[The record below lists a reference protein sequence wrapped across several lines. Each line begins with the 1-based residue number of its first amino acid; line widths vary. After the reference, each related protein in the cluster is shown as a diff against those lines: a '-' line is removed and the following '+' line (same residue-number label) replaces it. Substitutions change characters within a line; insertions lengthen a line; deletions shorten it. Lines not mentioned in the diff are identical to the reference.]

1 MGSINPGNGGTV
13 GRGAS
18 VPRSEI
24 DVDTASEPSIA
35 LILRAAAFAAERH
48 RDQRRKGS
56 EAAPY
61 INHPLALANLLATC
75 GVDDPAVLAAAL
87 LHDTVEDTE
96 TTPEEL
102 ADAFGAD
109 VAAIVVEV
117 TDDKSLPKA
126 ERKRMQV
133 EHAAHLSDQA
143 KLVKLADKVCNLR
156 DLSHSP
162 PDWPLERKREYF
174 DWAKAVV
181 DQMRGTHARLEALFS
196 VEYARRP

>member
-1 MGSINPGNGGTV
+1 MVTEVGSNQTDHSEV
-13 GRGAS
+13 S
-18 VPRSEI
+18 V
-24 DVDTASEPSIA
+24 A

-56 EAAPY
+56 AAAPY
-61 INHPLALANLLATC
+61 INHPLALANLLAECRFKDAT
-75 GVDDPAVLAAAL
+75 VLAAAL

-102 ADAFGAD
+102 VQTFGSE

-126 ERKRMQV
+126 ERKRMQI

-143 KLVKLADKVCNLR
+143 KLVKLADNICNLR
-156 DLSHSP
+156 DLSQSP

-181 DQMRGTHARLEALFS
+181 EQLRGTNARLEAMFTAA
-196 VEYARRP
+196 YARRP